1 LNRVARNRGLQTGNM
16 QDTNRK
22 LRDLMSAND
31 LSASEVAKELD
42 VSQATVAA
50 WATEAEADCIP
61 MPETELRLLQYALMT
76 ENRRT
81 HLF

>member
-1 LNRVARNRGLQTGNM
+1 MR
-16 QDTNRK
+16 
-22 LRDLMSAND
+22 AND

-50 WATEAEADCIP
+50 WATEAEADRVL

-81 HLF
+81 HPF

>member
-1 LNRVARNRGLQTGNM
+1 M
-16 QDTNRK
+16 HDTNRK
-22 LRDLMSAND
+22 LRDLMRAND

-50 WATEAEADCIP
+50 WATEAETDRVP

-76 ENRRT
+76 ENTRA

>member
-1 LNRVARNRGLQTGNM
+1 
-16 QDTNRK
+16 
-22 LRDLMSAND
+22 MSAND

-50 WATEAEADCIP
+50 WATEAEADCLP

>member
-1 LNRVARNRGLQTGNM
+1 LNRSARNKGLQTGNM

-22 LRDLMSAND
+22 LRDLMRAND

-50 WATEAEADCIP
+50 WATEAEADCLP